1 MAAPPWVSMWAGPA
15 SLASGDLVFVAR
27 ALIVR
32 ILTVVLSA
40 VWLFCPAAADAQ
52 AAKGDAQPAKDEKE
66 VREEAE
72 EAQRAMDIF
81 LREQKVL
88 IRRGELWGEL
98 DSFYSTDSRDDFIG
112 SGNSVSL
119 AKVQTKSVVST
130 LVLRYGLLNDLEAD
144 LRVPF
149 VWAEQDVDF
158 GVGRQHREQAGLG
171 DVSASLRYQV
181 WHERAGSPDILLSLE
196 GKAPTGDEPLLG
208 TGHWD
213 VGATIAVVKTFDPVV
228 LFARAGYIAT
238 LEARGRDPGD
248 QVLYQMG
255 IGYSLNER
263 VSVSTQLNGAVVG
276 STTINGTTVRRSNL
290 DIINLQFSVTALITR
305 RLYVEPFVGVGLSK
319 DAPDAVVGINIL
331 SRF

>member
-1 MAAPPWVSMWAGPA
+1 MWADPA
-15 SLASGDLVFVAR
+15 SLVSGDDVFVAR
-27 ALIVR
+27 ALVVR

-40 VWLFCPAAADAQ
+40 AWLFCPAAADAQ
-52 AAKGDAQPAKDEKE
+52 AAKDAQPAKDEKE

-88 IRRGELWGEL
+88 IRRGELWAEL
-98 DSFYSTDSRDDFIG
+98 DSFYSTDSRDSFIG
-112 SGNSVSL
+112 SGAAVGL
-119 AKVQTKSVVST
+119 ANVQTKSVVST

-144 LRVPF
+144 VRVPF
-149 VWAEQDVDF
+149 VWAEQEIDF
-158 GVGRQHREQAGLG
+158 GVARQNREQAGLG
-171 DVSASLRYQV
+171 DVAASLRYQV
-181 WHERAGSPDILLSLE
+181 WHERAGSPDIVLSLE
-196 GKAPTGDEPLLG
+196 GRFPTGDEPLLG
-208 TGHWD
+208 TGHWN

-228 LFARAGYIAT
+228 LFARVGYNAT
-238 LEARGRDPGD
+238 LEARGRNPGD

-263 VSVSTQLNGAVVG
+263 VSLSTQLNGAVVG

-290 DIINLQFSVTALITR
+290 DIINLQFSVTTLVTK
-305 RLYVEPFVGVGLSK
+305 RLFVEPFVGVGLSK

>member
-1 MAAPPWVSMWAGPA
+1 M
-15 SLASGDLVFVAR
+15 FVAR

-32 ILTVVLSA
+32 TLTVVLGVA
-40 VWLFCPAAADAQ
+40 WMFCPAAADAQ
-52 AAKGDAQPAKDEKE
+52 AAKADAQPAKDEKE

-81 LREQKVL
+81 LREQRVL
-88 IRRGELWGEL
+88 IRRGELWAEL
-98 DSFYSTDSRDDFIG
+98 DSFYSTDSRDDFVG

-119 AKVQTKSVVST
+119 AKVKTNSVQST

-144 LRVPF
+144 VRVPF
-149 VWAEQDVDF
+149 VWAEQNIDF
-158 GVGRQHREQAGLG
+158 GVARQHREQIGLG
-171 DVSASLRYQV
+171 DVGASLRYQV
-181 WHERAGSPDILLSLE
+181 WHERAGSPDIVLSLE

-208 TGHWD
+208 TGHWN

-228 LFARAGYIAT
+228 LFAKAGYNAT
-238 LEARGRDPGD
+238 LEARGHNPGD
-248 QVLYQMG
+248 EVLYQMG

-276 STTINGTTVRRSNL
+276 SNKINGTTVRRSNL
-290 DIINLQFSVTALITR
+290 DIINLQFSVTAFVTR
-305 RLYVEPFVGVGLSK
+305 RLFVEPFVGVGLSK